1 MLFCVVFLRFH
12 SICCLCMYLN
22 SIPYILDALILKQGS
37 FSYQTL
43 DTLLNR
49 KSSIGQHSVFL
60 FKRIARYTDENRADA
75 AAREGSR
82 FVHFPIKEHSAKLI
96 IMSWKHKKYCNQN

>member
-1 MLFCVVFLRFH
+1 
-12 SICCLCMYLN
+12 MYLN

-82 FVHFPIKEHSAKLI
+82 FVHFPIKEYSACVDKQLI
-96 IMSWKHKKYCNQN
+96 IFERMQFLSFII

>member
-60 FKRIARYTDENRADA
+60 FKRIARYTDENRTDA

-82 FVHFPIKEHSAKLI
+82 FVHFPIKEHSAEIETTQELV
-96 IMSWKHKKYCNQN
+96 